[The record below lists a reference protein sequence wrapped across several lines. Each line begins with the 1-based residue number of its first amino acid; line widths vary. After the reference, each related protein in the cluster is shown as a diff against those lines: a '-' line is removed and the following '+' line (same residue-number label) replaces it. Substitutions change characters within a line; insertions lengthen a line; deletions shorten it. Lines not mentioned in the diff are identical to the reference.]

1 MADNEQE
8 QRIRVRDEA
17 RKWLGTPYHHRAS
30 VIGHGCDCAQLLVNA
45 HSGAGLMEFF
55 DPPVYSK
62 DWHLHRGE
70 EKYLGEIEA
79 RLKLVDEDET
89 PLINRPPGTTFKTAD
104 VLMFR
109 LGRTFSHS
117 ALVTDWP
124 RIIHAYA
131 SSRIVEEVDIN
142 GTPMERLPLR
152 VYSYWGASE

>member
-1 MADNEQE
+1 MA
-8 QRIRVRDEA
+8 
-17 RKWLGTPYHHRAS
+17 
-30 VIGHGCDCAQLLVNA
+30 
-45 HSGAGLMEFF
+45 FF

-79 RLKLVDEDET
+79 RLKLVDGDET
-89 PLINRPPGTTFKTAD
+89 PLIARENPVFKTGD

-124 RIIHAYA
+124 YVIHAYA
-131 SSRIVEEVDIN
+131 SSRIVEEIDIN

-152 VYSYWGASE
+152 VYSYWGPSE